1 MFSDDDIKKWC
12 DRFVE
17 YADGKLERKFGMQV
31 VRDISL
37 VKRGG
42 GKDLGEAAI
51 TKIQDWQE
59 DDVLFTYCIHPKM
72 IPYLKA
78 FCGDNIKQN
87 KKIKKKIRSV
97 HTMFINKPPFMG
109 QSSTHP
115 IH

>member
-1 MFSDDDIKKWC
+1 MRYNFILKLKNYGYIVIEKMFDDEDIKKWC

-51 TKIQDWQE
+51 TKI
-59 DDVLFTYCIHPKM
+59 
-72 IPYLKA
+72 
-78 FCGDNIKQN
+78 
-87 KKIKKKIRSV
+87 
-97 HTMFINKPPFMG
+97 
-109 QSSTHP
+109 
-115 IH
+115 